1 MIGTDNQIEKINK
14 ILLEINFNNE
24 KFLKDFNNI
33 VVSMRFNSFIG
44 NFLQRNEQEQR
55 RIVEQAKYELKQ
67 KKIDELNWELK
78 NVFNSF
84 DGRKEELSSL
94 FISSFEQNK
103 IDEDEADL
111 IHFIKTKS
119 HLFLKNTKK
128 KVFPLGSFYFKSFL
142 FQKNSSVQNICRKV
156 IRDFRFYY
164 FSYGV

>member
-1 MIGTDNQIEKINK
+1 MIGIDNQIEKINK

-119 HLFLKNTKK
+119 HLFFYNTKNK
-128 KVFPLGSFYFKSFL
+128 DFPIVIFYFKSFL

>member
-1 MIGTDNQIEKINK
+1 MIGIDQQVEKINK
-14 ILLEINFNNE
+14 ILLEINFNTE

-33 VVSMRFNSFIG
+33 LVLMRFNSSIG
-44 NFLQRNEQEQR
+44 NFLLINKQEQER
-55 RIVEQAKYELKQ
+55 VVEQARYELEQ
-67 KKIDELNWELK
+67 KKYDELNWELK
-78 NVFNSF
+78 NTLNSF

-94 FISSFEQNK
+94 FISSFQQKK

-128 KVFPLGSFYFKSFL
+128 KVFSLGSFYYKSFL
-142 FQKNSSVQNICRKV
+142 FQKNSTVQNVYRKV

-164 FSYGV
+164 FGYGV